1 MYDTAAIQ
9 ENLNDIES
17 ETKAL
22 IILFW
27 ICVGFTLL
35 ELVFWIIYCT
45 CSMMDKT
52 AQEHYDT
59 DRGHRSHSQRSQSHD
74 SVGRN
79 NEVSYQSINQHPDNL
94 PPPTVIIQ
102 PVVVSQSSRQYDQ

>member
-52 AQEHYDT
+52 AQEHYDE
-59 DRGHRSHSQRSQSHD
+59 DRSHRSHSQRSQCHD
-74 SVGRN
+74 TVGRN